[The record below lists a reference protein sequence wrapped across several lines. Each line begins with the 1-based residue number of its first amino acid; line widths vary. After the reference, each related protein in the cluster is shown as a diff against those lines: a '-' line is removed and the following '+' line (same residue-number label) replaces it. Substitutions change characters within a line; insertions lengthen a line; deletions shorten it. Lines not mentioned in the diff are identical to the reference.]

1 MNDRLSEVERL
12 FKVIL
17 TQAHLGL
24 LAQLAI
30 KSQVSSGSVPVL
42 CKDLEQAGFVTIVPV
57 NTSEL
62 LIEITR
68 AGRDRLSTEKN
79 I

>member
-1 MNDRLSEVERL
+1 MN
-12 FKVIL
+12 L

-42 CKDLEQAGFVTIVPV
+42 CKDLEQAGFVTIVPI
-57 NTSEL
+57 NISEI
-62 LIEITR
+62 LIEISQ
-68 AGRDRLSTEKN
+68 AGRNRLKATTN